1 MEECPVIF
9 GINGGEFLIILL
21 VIVIVVGP
29 ERLPQYAEQLAHLVR
44 KARSFITD
52 AKQKVD
58 TELGPEFRD
67 VDWQKLDPRQYD
79 PRRIV
84 RETLIEDTILD
95 PNYGKKVSAE
105 ASAAT
110 AAVAAARARSS
121 EQAPSFPQFS
131 PLPVGQTPPFDTEA
145 T

>member
-1 MEECPVIF
+1 MIF

-21 VIVIVVGP
+21 VIVLVVGP
-29 ERLPQYAEQLAHLVR
+29 ERLPQYAEQLAQLVR
-44 KARSFITD
+44 KARSFMSD

-95 PNYGKKVSAE
+95 PNYGKKPTGD

-110 AAVAAARARSS
+110 AAVAAARARS
-121 EQAPSFPQFS
+121 QPQGPSFPQFT
-131 PLPVGQTPPFDTEA
+131 PLPAGQTPPFDTEA